1 MKKYL
6 LIAVTLIMIFTLSG
20 CKKDSMEGINIY
32 TTIYPIEYI
41 TTKLYGDYS
50 NISSVYPN
58 EVIKLTDKLLQ
69 DYSAGDL
76 FIYNGISAEKEYAV
90 NMLNKNKGLMIVDAT
105 MGMDVEYSDEEL
117 WLNPSNF
124 LMLCLNIKNGMKE
137 YITNTFLKKQIDNN
151 YDELKLL
158 VSELDADTKLMVENA
173 TDSNTILVSNDMFKY
188 LEKYNINVISLE
200 NNNNLN
206 EQLIN
211 EAKIAIDNKSVT
223 YILML
228 PNDTLSDEVEDLV
241 SRNNIEKLYF
251 NSITTLS
258 ESDEKN
264 GKDYLSIMR
273 ENLDLLKKELYAE

>member
-6 LIAVTLIMIFTLSG
+6 LILITLIMIFTLSG

-32 TTIYPIEYI
+32 TTIYPIEFI
-41 TTKLYGDYS
+41 TNKLYGDYS
-50 NISSVYPN
+50 NVSSVYPN
-58 EVIKLTDKLLQ
+58 EVIKLSDKLLQ

-76 FIYNGISAEKEYAV
+76 FIYNGLSTEKDYAV
-90 NMLNKNKGLMIVDAT
+90 KMLNNNQDLMIVDAT

-137 YITNTFLKKQIDNN
+137 YITNTYLKKQIDNN

-158 VSELDADTKLMVENA
+158 VSELDAETKLMVENA
-173 TDSNTILVSNDMFKY
+173 TDSNTILVSNDLFKY
-188 LEKYNINVISLE
+188 LEKYNLNIISLE
-200 NNNNLN
+200 DNSDLN
-206 EQLIN
+206 DVKIA
-211 EAKIAIDNKSVT
+211 EAKTAIDSGTIK
-223 YILML
+223 YIIMM
-228 PNDTLSDEVEDLV
+228 PNDTLSDKVEELIAN
-241 SRNNIEKLYF
+241 NNIEKLYF

-264 GKDYLSIMR
+264 GKDYLSIMK
-273 ENLDLLKKELYAE
+273 ENLELLKKELYVE